1 MRRALPLLALLL
13 CALPATG
20 GPGAKKGKLP
30 GQTDPA
36 AGAVDKAVRQYVK
49 DQIEEEGSFTVEDD
63 VLGKAWDAKILAVRL
78 AELRRHPGGQV
89 SVCVDFRAEDEKNSQ
104 PLDLDFVLS
113 QGDGEW
119 VVDETHIHKVG
130 RTARFSYGPKQERVP
145 VKGKKG
151 AKPAVPAGEP
161 GE

>member
-1 MRRALPLLALLL
+1 MRRALSLLVLVL
-13 CALPATG
+13 CALPGVA
-20 GPGAKKGKLP
+20 GPAAKKGKGP
-30 GQTDPA
+30 GPLDPA
-36 AGAVDKAVRQYVK
+36 AGAVEKAVRQYVK

-63 VLGKAWDAKILAVRL
+63 VLGKAWDSKIISLRL
-78 AELRRHPGGQV
+78 SELRRHPGGQV

-104 PLDLDFVLS
+104 PMDLDFVLS

-119 VVDETHIHKVG
+119 VVDETHIHKIG
-130 RTARFSYGPKQERVP
+130 RTPRFTYSAKFERVP

>member
-1 MRRALPLLALLL
+1 MRRALSLLALLL
-13 CALPATG
+13 CALPGAA
-20 GPGAKKGKLP
+20 GPGAKKGKVP
-30 GQTDPA
+30 GQLDPA
-36 AGAVDKAVRQYVK
+36 AGAVEKAVRQYVK

-63 VLGKAWDAKILAVRL
+63 VLGKSWDAKIMSVRL
-78 AELRRHPGGQV
+78 GEFRRHPGGQV
-89 SVCVDFRAEDEKNSQ
+89 SVCVDFRAEDDKNSQ
-104 PLDLDFVLS
+104 AMDLDFVLS
-113 QGDGEW
+113 EGDGEW

-130 RTARFSYGPKQERVP
+130 RTLRFNYNAKLERVP